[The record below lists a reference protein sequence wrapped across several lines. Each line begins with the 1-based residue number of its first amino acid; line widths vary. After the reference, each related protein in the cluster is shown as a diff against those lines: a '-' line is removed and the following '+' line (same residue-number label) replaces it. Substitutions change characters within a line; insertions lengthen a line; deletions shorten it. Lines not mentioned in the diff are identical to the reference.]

1 MVVIISTDVLNI
13 IDEYADALTQYPI
26 SVTRAHEKVDS
37 MINALIELGTSVL
50 TPPVCMYKDL
60 LQTFDK
66 RVNPLNK
73 NLKRFN
79 YKDKSEFQ
87 WAFACLYDY
96 DNETITILK
105 MMAASLVK
113 EDINDTVKTILEF
126 NKRLMAIK

>member
-1 MVVIISTDVLNI
+1 
-13 IDEYADALTQYPI
+13 
-26 SVTRAHEKVDS
+26 
-37 MINALIELGTSVL
+37 
-50 TPPVCMYKDL
+50 MYKDL

-66 RVNPLNK
+66 RGNPLNK

-105 MMAASLVK
+105 TMAASLVK